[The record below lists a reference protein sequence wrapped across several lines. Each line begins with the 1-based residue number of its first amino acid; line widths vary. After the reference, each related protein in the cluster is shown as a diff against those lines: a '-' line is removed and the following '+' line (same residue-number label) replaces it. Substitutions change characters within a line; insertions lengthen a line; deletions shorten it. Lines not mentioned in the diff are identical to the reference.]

1 MTQQASSMA
10 DIAPCINQYPRWQTG
25 TDAIKCGLA
34 LCVSPNTRISE
45 RKTSEIASQIRIEG
59 DPHSIEFSPSQPD
72 QNRRQGAARC
82 ALTKFSFLKRLAKR
96 AALAIAAISFAA
108 PGFAASDVA
117 ASAPESGTL
126 AGVAKQGTLG
136 ELDVWRIPGSELNL
150 LVGSQHGEVLIAK
163 LILPP
168 KNWSADAENTG
179 LKLNTDE
186 LCAVDDVLTDG
197 DPAEF
202 SNRDIRDLP
211 ETLGIGGQYPDHVAS
226 KMPRRSKSAAYSNVT
241 EYSEFAEQGGL
252 RNEAPS
258 PLIEQSIALE
268 SIRKDAFW
276 FSVGKRGAPTVYAII
291 DPDCPFCAK
300 AMTNLKDEVELG
312 KLQLRVVPVHA
323 LGERSAGLIAAML
336 TDEEPPVAF
345 WRHEIQKGTFG
356 ASDLAPADFMSLRP
370 ELRAAIESNLALISR
385 LKIEGVPFFAFET
398 GDGPAVHFGVP
409 EPNIFADAL
418 PDPYDGGSNRTD

>member
-1 MTQQASSMA
+1 MTRQASGTAAIPLFM
-10 DIAPCINQYPRWQTG
+10 NQCPRQQIR
-25 TDAIKCGLA
+25 TDAKKSELA
-34 LCVSPNTRISE
+34 LCASPNTRISE
-45 RKTSEIASQIRIEG
+45 WDATEIVPQICTEG
-59 DPHSIEFSPSQPD
+59 HVHSIEFNALHPD
-72 QNRRQGAARC
+72 RDQRLNAAQC
-82 ALTKFSFLKRLAKR
+82 ALTEVPFLKRLAKR
-96 AALAIAAISFAA
+96 AVLAIAAISFAA

-117 ASAPESGTL
+117 ASASESGTL

-150 LVGSQHGEVLIAK
+150 LVGSRHGEVFIAK
-163 LILPP
+163 LISPP
-168 KNWSADAENTG
+168 KNWSADFENAS
-179 LKLNTDE
+179 LQLNADD
-186 LCAVDDVLTDG
+186 LCAVDDVFMG
-197 DPAEF
+197 SDPAELN
-202 SNRDIRDLP
+202 NRGVRGLP
-211 ETLGIGGQYPDHVAS
+211 EILGIGEQDSDHAAS
-226 KMPRRSKSAAYSNVT
+226 KMPLHSQSAAHSNLI
-241 EYSEFAEQGGL
+241 EYSEFAEADKR

-258 PLIEQSIALE
+258 PPIDQSIALE

-312 KLQLRVVPVHA
+312 NLQLRVVPVHA

-336 TDEEPPVAF
+336 TDKEPPVAF

-356 ASDLAPADFMSLRP
+356 TSDLAPVDFMSLRP

-418 PDPYDGGSNRTD
+418 ADPYDGGSN

>member
-1 MTQQASSMA
+1 MTRQASGTAAIPLFM
-10 DIAPCINQYPRWQTG
+10 NQCPRQQIG
-25 TDAIKCGLA
+25 IDAKKSELA
-34 LCVSPNTRISE
+34 LCASPNTRISE
-45 RKTSEIASQIRIEG
+45 WKTGEIAPQIRIKG
-59 DPHSIEFSPSQPD
+59 DPRSIEFSASQPD
-72 QNRRQGAARC
+72 QNRRQGAGRC
-82 ALTKFSFLKRLAKR
+82 ALTEVPFLKRLGKSI
-96 AALAIAAISFAA
+96 ALASAAISFAMPA
-108 PGFAASDVA
+108 FAASDVA

-136 ELDVWRIPGSELNL
+136 ELDVWRIPGSDLNL
-150 LVGSQHGEVLIAK
+150 LVGSQLGEVLIAK
-163 LILPP
+163 LISPP
-168 KNWSADAENTG
+168 RNWSANAEIAD
-179 LKLNTDE
+179 LQLNADE
-186 LCAVDDVLTDG
+186 LCAINDVLTES

-202 SNRDIRDLP
+202 SNRDIRGLP
-211 ETLGIGGQYPDHVAS
+211 ETLGIGGQYPDHATS
-226 KMPRRSKSAAYSNVT
+226 KMPLRSKSAAYSNAT
-241 EYSEFAEQGGL
+241 EYSEFTEPGGL

-258 PLIEQSIALE
+258 PPIDPSIALE

-291 DPDCPFCAK
+291 DPECPFCAK

-312 KLQLRVVPVHA
+312 NLQLRVVPVHA

-336 TDEEPPVAF
+336 TDKEPPVAF

-398 GDGPAVHFGVP
+398 GNGPAVHFGVP
-409 EPNIFADAL
+409 EPNIVADAL
-418 PDPYDGGSNRTD
+418 ADPYDGGSD

>member
-1 MTQQASSMA
+1 MTRQASGTAAIPLFM
-10 DIAPCINQYPRWQTG
+10 NQCPRQQIG
-25 TDAIKCGLA
+25 TDAIKPRLV
-34 LCVSPNTRISE
+34 LCASQHTRISE
-45 RKTSEIASQIRIEG
+45 RKISEIAPPIRIEG
-59 DPHSIEFSPSQPD
+59 DPHSLEFSGAQPD
-72 QNRRQGAARC
+72 QNRRQGTARC
-82 ALTKFSFLKRLAKR
+82 ALTEVPFLKRLTKG
-96 AALAIAAISFAA
+96 AALAIAAMSFAV
-108 PGFAASDVA
+108 PGFAASNMA

-126 AGVAKQGTLG
+126 ASVAKQGTLG
-136 ELDVWRIPGSELNL
+136 ELDVWKIPGSELNL
-150 LVGSQHGEVLIAK
+150 LVGSRHGEVFIAK
-163 LILPP
+163 LISPSR
-168 KNWSADAENTG
+168 NWSTDAEIAD
-179 LKLNTDE
+179 LQLNTDE
-186 LCAVDDVLTDG
+186 LCAVDDVLTG
-197 DPAEF
+197 SDPAEF
-202 SNRDIRDLP
+202 SNRGVRGLP
-211 ETLGIGGQYPDHVAS
+211 EALGTGGQDSDHATS
-226 KMPRRSKSAAYSNVT
+226 KIPLRSESAAYSNAT
-241 EYSEFAEQGGL
+241 EYSEFAEPDKLQI
-252 RNEAPS
+252 EAPS
-258 PLIEQSIALE
+258 RPIDQSIALE

-345 WRHEIQKGTFG
+345 WRHEIQKGAFG

-398 GDGPAVHFGVP
+398 GAGPAVHFGVP

-418 PDPYDGGSNRTD
+418 PDPYDGGSN

>member
-1 MTQQASSMA
+1 MTRQASGTAAIPLFM
-10 DIAPCINQYPRWQTG
+10 NQCPRQQIG
-25 TDAIKCGLA
+25 TDAKKCELA
-34 LCVSPNTRISE
+34 LCASPNTRISE
-45 RKTSEIASQIRIEG
+45 RKTSKIAPPIRIKG
-59 DPHSIEFSPSQPD
+59 DPRSIEFSASQPD
-72 QNRRQGAARC
+72 QNRRQSTARR
-82 ALTKFSFLKRLAKR
+82 ALTEVPFLKRLRKSI
-96 AALAIAAISFAA
+96 ALAIAAISFAM
-108 PGFAASDVA
+108 PSFAASDA
-117 ASAPESGTL
+117 PASAPESGSL
-126 AGVAKQGTLG
+126 AGSAKQGTLG
-136 ELDVWRIPGSELNL
+136 ELDVWRIPGSELKL
-150 LVGSQHGEVLIAK
+150 LVGKRNGDVLIAK
-163 LILPP
+163 LISPP
-168 KNWSADAENTG
+168 KNWSADAEIAG
-179 LKLNTDE
+179 LQLNADD
-186 LCAVDDVLTDG
+186 LCTVDDVLKKS

-226 KMPRRSKSAAYSNVT
+226 KMPLRSKSAAYSNVT
-241 EYSEFAEQGGL
+241 EYSEFAEPDKLQI
-252 RNEAPS
+252 EAPS
-258 PLIEQSIALE
+258 RPIDQSIALE

-312 KLQLRVVPVHA
+312 NLQLRVVPVHA

-398 GDGPAVHFGVP
+398 SNGPAVYFGVP
-409 EPNIFADAL
+409 EPDIFAEAV
-418 PDPYDGGSNRTD
+418 PDTYDGGSN

>member
-1 MTQQASSMA
+1 MIRQAGGTAAIPLFM
-10 DIAPCINQYPRWQTG
+10 NQCPRQQTG
-25 TDAIKCGLA
+25 TDVIKRGPARCISPHIRTSEMRTNK
-34 LCVSPNTRISE
+34 VSP
-45 RKTSEIASQIRIEG
+45 QIRIDG
-59 DPHSIEFSPSQPD
+59 DPRSIEFSASQPD
-72 QNRRQGAARC
+72 QNPKLNAAQC
-82 ALTKFSFLKRLAKR
+82 ALTEFSFLKRLAKR

-108 PGFAASDVA
+108 AAFASSDVA
-117 ASAPESGTL
+117 ASASESGTL
-126 AGVAKQGTLG
+126 AGIAKQGTLG

-163 LILPP
+163 LISSP
-168 KNWSADAENTG
+168 KNWSADFENAR
-179 LKLNTDE
+179 LQLNADE
-186 LCAVDDVLTDG
+186 LCAVDDVLTGG
-197 DPAEF
+197 DQAEF

-226 KMPRRSKSAAYSNVT
+226 KMPLRSKSAANSNAT
-241 EYSEFAEQGGL
+241 EYSEFAEPDKLQI
-252 RNEAPS
+252 EAPS
-258 PLIEQSIALE
+258 RPIDQSIALE

-398 GDGPAVHFGVP
+398 GNGPAVHFGVP

-418 PDPYDGGSNRTD
+418 ADPYDGGSN

>member
-1 MTQQASSMA
+1 MTRQASGMA
-10 DIAPCINQYPRWQTG
+10 AIVACKNQCPLQQIG
-25 TDAIKCGLA
+25 TDAIKRGLA
-34 LCVSPNTRISE
+34 LCISQHTRISE
-45 RKTSEIASQIRIEG
+45 WNATEISPRIRIKE
-59 DPHSIEFSPSQPD
+59 DLHSVEFKPSPQD
-72 QNRRQGAARC
+72 RNRRQGSAQC
-82 ALTKFSFLKRLAKR
+82 ALTEVPFLKRLAKG

-117 ASAPESGTL
+117 VSASETDTL

-136 ELDVWRIPGSELNL
+136 ELDVWRIPGSEFNL
-150 LVGSQHGEVLIAK
+150 LIGSQHGEVLIAK
-163 LILPP
+163 LISPP
-168 KNWSADAENTG
+168 KNWSADVEIAD
-179 LKLNTDE
+179 LQLNTDE
-186 LCAVDDVLTDG
+186 LCAVDDVLTG
-197 DPAEF
+197 SDPAEF
-202 SNRDIRDLP
+202 SNRDVRGLP
-211 ETLGIGGQYPDHVAS
+211 ETLGIGGQYPDHAAS
-226 KMPRRSKSAAYSNVT
+226 KMPLRSKSAAFSNAT

-252 RNEAPS
+252 RNEALS
-258 PLIEQSIALE
+258 PPIDQSIALE

-336 TDEEPPVAF
+336 TDEEPPFAF
-345 WRHEIQKGTFG
+345 WRHEIQKETFG
-356 ASDLAPADFMSLRP
+356 ASDLAPVDFMSLRP

-418 PDPYDGGSNRTD
+418 ADPYDGGGN

>member
-1 MTQQASSMA
+1 MTRQASGTAAIPLFM
-10 DIAPCINQYPRWQTG
+10 NQCPRQQIG
-25 TDAIKCGLA
+25 SDAIKRRLA
-34 LCVSPNTRISE
+34 LCASPNTRISE
-45 RKTSEIASQIRIEG
+45 MKTSEIAPPIRIKG
-59 DPHSIEFSPSQPD
+59 DPRLIEFNASEPD
-72 QNRRQGAARC
+72 RNRRQGAARC
-82 ALTKFSFLKRLAKR
+82 ALTEVPFLKRLAKS
-96 AALAIAAISFAA
+96 AALTIVAISFAA
-108 PGFAASDVA
+108 PGFAAFDVA

-136 ELDVWRIPGSELNL
+136 ELDVWRIPGSELKL

-163 LILPP
+163 LISPP
-168 KNWSADAENTG
+168 KNWSAGAEIAGLTLDA
-179 LKLNTDE
+179 DE
-186 LCAVDDVLTDG
+186 LCAVDDVLKKS

-202 SNRDIRDLP
+202 SNRDVRGLP
-211 ETLGIGGQYPDHVAS
+211 ETLGIGGQYPDHAAS
-226 KMPRRSKSAAYSNVT
+226 KMPLRSKSAAYSNAT

-258 PLIEQSIALE
+258 PPIDQSIALE

-370 ELRAAIESNLALISR
+370 ELRAAIESNLALMSR

-409 EPNIFADAL
+409 EPNIFAEAL

>member
-1 MTQQASSMA
+1 MTRQASGTAAIPLFM
-10 DIAPCINQYPRWQTG
+10 NQCPRQQIG
-25 TDAIKCGLA
+25 TDAIQRESA
-34 LCVSPNTRISE
+34 LDISPKTRISE
-45 RKTSEIASQIRIEG
+45 WKTGEIAPQIRIKG
-59 DPHSIEFSPSQPD
+59 DARSIEFNASQPD
-72 QNRRQGAARC
+72 RNRRQDATRC
-82 ALTKFSFLKRLAKR
+82 TLTEVPFLKRLGKSVAF
-96 AALAIAAISFAA
+96 AIAAISSAA
-108 PGFAASDVA
+108 LGFAASDA
-117 ASAPESGTL
+117 PASAPESGSL
-126 AGVAKQGTLG
+126 AGIAKQGTLG

-150 LVGSQHGEVLIAK
+150 LIGSQHGEVLIAK
-163 LILPP
+163 LISPP
-168 KNWSADAENTG
+168 KNWAADFENAR
-179 LKLNTDE
+179 LQLDADE
-186 LCAVDDVLTDG
+186 LCTVDDVLTGSD
-197 DPAEF
+197 AVNF
-202 SNRDIRDLP
+202 NNRDIRDLP
-211 ETLGIGGQYPDHVAS
+211 ETLGIGGQYPNHAAS
-226 KMPRRSKSAAYSNVT
+226 KMPLRSKSAANSNAT
-241 EYSEFAEQGGL
+241 EYSEFAEPDKLQI
-252 RNEAPS
+252 EAPS
-258 PLIEQSIALE
+258 RPIDQSIALE

-398 GDGPAVHFGVP
+398 SDGPAVYFGVP
-409 EPNIFADAL
+409 EPNIFADAIA
-418 PDPYDGGSNRTD
+418 DPYDGGSN

>member
-1 MTQQASSMA
+1 MTRQASGTA
-10 DIAPCINQYPRWQTG
+10 AIPLFINQCPRQQIG
-25 TDAIKCGLA
+25 SDAKKRGLA
-34 LCVSPNTRISE
+34 LCASPNTRISE
-45 RKTSEIASQIRIEG
+45 WKTGEIAPQIRIKG
-59 DPHSIEFSPSQPD
+59 DARSIEFNAPQPD
-72 QNRRQGAARC
+72 RNRRQDAARC
-82 ALTKFSFLKRLAKR
+82 ALMEVPFLKRLGKS
-96 AALAIAAISFAA
+96 AALAIAAISSSA
-108 PGFAASDVA
+108 PGFAASDVG

-136 ELDVWRIPGSELNL
+136 ELDVWKIPGSDLNL

-163 LILPP
+163 LISLPR
-168 KNWSADAENTG
+168 NWSADAETAD
-179 LKLNTDE
+179 LQLHADD
-186 LCAVDDVLTDG
+186 LCTVDDVLTGSDSVG
-197 DPAEF
+197 FNNHDV
-202 SNRDIRDLP
+202 RDLP
-211 ETLGIGGQYPDHVAS
+211 ETLGFGGQDPDHAAS
-226 KMPRRSKSAAYSNVT
+226 KMPLRSQSSVYSSAT
-241 EYSEFAEQGGL
+241 EYSEFAEPDRLQ
-252 RNEAPS
+252 NEASS
-258 PLIEQSIALE
+258 PPIDQSIALE

-312 KLQLRVVPVHA
+312 NLQLRVVPVHA

-336 TDEEPPVAF
+336 TDKEPPVAF

-370 ELRAAIESNLALISR
+370 ELRAAVESNLALISR

-418 PDPYDGGSNRTD
+418 PDSYDGGSNRTD